1 MAAENLHLTVETSSL
16 AKRMAF
22 KMSMTIGNASAHL
35 RVRREMCD
43 EIIAVFMPA
52 HTAYV
57 LQPVGPEGILTSN
70 PYSLNKPHKATVI
83 CLIHLDQINRRSGR
97 SQPPCLAKLF
107 MAHEMRAIW

>member
-1 MAAENLHLTVETSSL
+1 MVAESLHLTVETSSL

-22 KMSMTIGNASAHL
+22 KMSVTIGDASAHL

-70 PYSLNKPHKATVI
+70 PYSLSDTFRPNKSKIWKESATMLSKI
-83 CLIHLDQINRRSGR
+83 ILGS
-97 SQPPCLAKLF
+97 
-107 MAHEMRAIW
+107 